1 MDKSKQMK
9 YIGVDMSG
17 HQFIV
22 PIQAKG
28 GSDKLGISQI
38 KQDLVL
44 CNEKFP
50 NLIWCC
56 IIKLDTIITKK

>member
-50 NLIWCC
+50 NLI
-56 IIKLDTIITKK
+56 